1 MRIAIFSA
9 FYPFRGGIAQFNDRL
24 AKELMKTNEVEC
36 FTFKKQYPS
45 FLFPGKTQ
53 FDESSEGKIKATQ
66 VGNPFQPLTFRKV
79 AKKIQASNPDLLI
92 VNFWMSFFAPLK
104 GFIVKKMHPN
114 ILKVALVHNL
124 VPHEERFFDKTL
136 IKFFIKQFDH
146 YVVLSEAVKG
156 DILKIKPKAKV
167 RVLHHPI
174 YDQFGDK
181 LKKSDA
187 ENMLHLDSNKK
198 TLLFFGLIRDYKGL
212 DVLIEAFGLL
222 DDTYQLIIAGEVY
235 GHHEKYDELINHSP
249 NKDRIHFHN
258 RFISD
263 KEVTKYFSAA
273 DLVVLPYKSA
283 TQSGVTAVALHFEI
297 PVLVTNVGGL
307 TEFVKHDITGIV
319 VPGATVEHVQNG
331 IVHYFY
337 DMNSKEMQ
345 NEIHKEKE
353 KYSWKSFTRELL
365 EFVEPIDEK

>member
-36 FTFKKQYPS
+36 FTFEKQYPS
-45 FLFPGKTQ
+45 YLFPGKTQ
-53 FDESSEGKIKATQ
+53 LDESSKGKIKATQ
-66 VGNPFQPLTFRKV
+66 VGNPFHPLTFKKV
-79 AKKIQASNPDLLI
+79 ANKINASVPDLVI

-104 GFIVKKMHPN
+104 GFIARKMNPDV
-114 ILKVALVHNL
+114 IKVALVHNL
-124 VPHEERFFDKTL
+124 IPHEKRFFDKTL
-136 IKFFIKQFDH
+136 IKYFTKQFDH
-146 YVVLSEAVKG
+146 YVVLSEAVKN
-156 DILKIKPKAKV
+156 DILKFKPEAKV

-174 YDQFGDK
+174 YDHFGDK

-187 ENMLHLDSNKK
+187 QKMLQLDSNKK
-198 TLLFFGLIRDYKGL
+198 SLLFFGLIRDYKGL
-212 DVLIEAFGLL
+212 DVLIEAFSLL
-222 DDTYQLIIAGEVY
+222 DDSYQLIIAGEVY
-235 GHHEKYDELINHSP
+235 GHSEKYDELIKRSP

-263 KEVTKYFSAA
+263 DDVTKFFSVA

-297 PVLVTNVGGL
+297 PILVTNVGGL
-307 TEFVKHDITGIV
+307 TEFVKQDKTGIV
-319 VPGATVEHVQNG
+319 VPSATVEHIKNG
-331 IVHYFY
+331 IAHYFM
-337 DMNSKEMQ
+337 DLNSQVMQ

-365 EFVEPIDEK
+365 EYFETIDEK